1 VGGTT
6 APTDGARL
14 AADGEDRF
22 VLQPPVTL
30 PDTALGERIR
40 AIVVS
45 LVEERRQL
53 REASAGVLE
62 LEANRLAIVYW
73 QQELARL
80 DAERSSIERAPNG

>member
-6 APTDGARL
+6 APTDRPRL
-14 AADGEDRF
+14 AAGGEDRL
-22 VLQPPVTL
+22 VLQPPATL
-30 PDTALGERIR
+30 PDTDLGERIR

-53 REASAGVLE
+53 REGPAGALE